1 MIKTKKQ
8 LINYLENYHESR
20 CSDLASEGR
29 DADAMSI
36 YEEIVIDEQDPDSY
50 LFISLHKVV

>member
-8 LINYLENYHESR
+8 LIKYLENYHESR
-20 CSDLASEGR
+20 CSDLADQGR
-29 DADAMSI
+29 EADAMSI

-50 LFISLHKVV
+50 LFISLHKVL

>member
-8 LINYLENYHESR
+8 LIKYLENYHESR

-29 DADAMSI
+29 EDDALSI
-36 YEEIVIDEQDPDSY
+36 YDEIVVDGEDPDSY

>member
-1 MIKTKKQ
+1 MIKNHKR
-8 LINYLENYHESR
+8 LIRNLENYHESR

-36 YEEIVIDEQDPDSY
+36 YQEIVIDEQDPDSY
-50 LFISLHKVV
+50 MFISLHKVL